1 MNRFYVS
8 MMALYLGGCSSLSG
22 YDSQSKFSCKA
33 PDGVSCSS
41 LSGVYANAV
50 QNNLPGLQPG
60 KREKEEDNGKPSSN
74 DDMTHQATTQ
84 RALPGKADNRNRQ
97 PTTTIT
103 GTPLQ
108 SGDPIH
114 VPARVLRVWIAPWED
129 EDGDLHDQ
137 SYVYMLADYGRW
149 MIEHNRQRIIDDYRP
164 TTLSAGTINQESAVV
179 QPDKSGS
186 TGNRRSYTPLSTLP
200 PDAFSQQ
207 APMMPSDVQAEED
220 LF

>member
-1 MNRFYVS
+1 MKRSCVL
-8 MMALYLGGCSSLSG
+8 MMALYLGGCSTLSG

-60 KREKEEDNGKPSSN
+60 GEGREKEENGKANSKNNAADP
-74 DDMTHQATTQ
+74 ATSQ
-84 RALPGKADNRNRQ
+84 PALSEYSDNRQ
-97 PTTTIT
+97 PATTIT

-114 VPARVLRVWIAPWED
+114 LPARVLRVWIAPWED

-137 SYVYMLADYGRW
+137 SYVYLLADYGRW

-164 TTLSAGTINQESAVV
+164 TTLSTDTINQDSVMV
-179 QPDKSGS
+179 QPGKSGS
-186 TGNRRSYTPLSTLP
+186 TGNYRPYVPPSSLP
-200 PDAFSQQ
+200 QNDAQNR
-207 APMMPSDVQAEED
+207 ED